1 MSKQTVRELLQTAL
15 QRLEALDFGHIETL
29 DATAKEA
36 ALQELEHTI
45 DALSVVMPTQ
55 EGNLAIRYFLTD
67 PQRSRSY
74 LWGPTDVSNGVGLIE
89 KIRTLTLR

>member
-1 MSKQTVRELLQTAL
+1 MSKVSVRELLDTIL
-15 QRLEALDFGHIETL
+15 QRLEALDYGHIETL
-29 DATAKEA
+29 DDAGKEV

-45 DALSVVMPTQ
+45 DALSVVTLTQ

-74 LWGPTDVSNGVGLIE
+74 LWGPTDVSNGIGLIE
-89 KIRTLTLR
+89 KIRTLALR